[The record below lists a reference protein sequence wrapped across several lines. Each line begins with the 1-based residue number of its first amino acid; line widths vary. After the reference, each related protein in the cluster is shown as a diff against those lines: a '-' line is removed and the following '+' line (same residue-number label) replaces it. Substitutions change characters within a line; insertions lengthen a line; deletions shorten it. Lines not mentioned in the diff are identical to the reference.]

1 MAGEDLGTT
10 DENAQNDAE
19 AQGAGTQADAQ
30 DGSGMQE
37 LNGNSV
43 LDETDTGVTPEN
55 NTEDAVTR
63 DADAAFEKQLAQRDK
78 EIEALK
84 AQVAEEETELNARIA
99 ELEAKAEAE
108 RTDYELTLAGCRSTR
123 AGRVLLEDHDGDIA
137 ALKAAEPW
145 LFEEKKAVGGVTGLP
160 NAGAA
165 TSDDATLKR
174 WREIA
179 DSTTNRI
186 HN

>member
-63 DADAAFEKQLAQRDK
+63 DADAAFEKQLAERDK

-84 AQVAEEETELNARIA
+84 AQVAEAAKSAEKETHESLSWKPRP
-99 ELEAKAEAE
+99 KP
-108 RTDYELTLAGCRSTR
+108 S
-123 AGRVLLEDHDGDIA
+123 
-137 ALKAAEPW
+137 AL
-145 LFEEKKAVGGVTGLP
+145 
-160 NAGAA
+160 
-165 TSDDATLKR
+165 
-174 WREIA
+174 
-179 DSTTNRI
+179 TTN
-186 HN
+186 